1 LEIQRLEPVIRQLR
15 LAGVVGYSLLV
26 MATVLPETMHFSN
39 AVVVPYYLFI
49 PGYSVALLL
58 LQRGTVIDR
67 IFYSVVWSMVIFA
80 SLYSIETVVPGS
92 TVIPLNVIIPYL
104 TIIVFVYDHLQ
115 GR

>member
-1 LEIQRLEPVIRQLR
+1 
-15 LAGVVGYSLLV
+15 VGYSLLV
-26 MATVLPETMHFSN
+26 MATVLPEAMRFSN
-39 AVVVPYYLFI
+39 VVVVPYYLFV

-104 TIIVFVYDHLQ
+104 TIIVFVYDHFQ

>member
-1 LEIQRLEPVIRQLR
+1 M
-15 LAGVVGYSLLV
+15 GYSLLV
-26 MATVLPETMHFSN
+26 MATVLPEAMRFSN
-39 AVVVPYYLFI
+39 VVVVPYYLFV

-104 TIIVFVYDHLQ
+104 TIIVFVYDHFQ